1 MSSRSTDAG
10 RMGPGRVLSG
20 VVLSSRPLSWIN
32 TAYPFAAAYLL
43 VGGGIDVR
51 LVLGTLFFLIP
62 YNIAMYGINDV
73 FDYESDLR
81 NPRKGGVE
89 GAVLAKPL
97 HPWILGASAVT
108 VIPFAAYLWVVGTVA
123 SGVWLAVSLF
133 AVLAYSA
140 KGLRFKE
147 RPFLDSMTSSAH
159 FVTPAIVGA
168 TLTGVG
174 LGWGFWTPILAFF
187 LWGMASQALGAIQ
200 DIAADRE
207 AGIGSIA
214 TVIGAG
220 RTALFATLLYA
231 ASAVLLLFR
240 DDAGLL
246 AALIPLLYAVNSGR
260 FIGLPDAEC
269 ERARAAWRVFLRL
282 NFLAGFLL
290 TMLLLWMRV
299 L

>member
-1 MSSRSTDAG
+1 MSTRQLTPARILSA
-10 RMGPGRVLSG
+10 VL
-20 VVLSSRPLSWIN
+20 LSSRPLSWIN

-43 VGGGIDVR
+43 VGGGLDAR
-51 LVLGTLFFLIP
+51 LAIGTLFFLIP

-108 VIPFAAYLWVVGTVA
+108 VIPFAAYLWAVGNLA
-123 SGVWLAVSLF
+123 SGLWLVVSLF
-133 AVLAYSA
+133 AVVAYSA

-168 TLTGVG
+168 TLTGVA
-174 LGWGFWTPILAFF
+174 LGWGFWAPMLAFF
-187 LWGMASQALGAIQ
+187 LWGMASQALGAVQ
-200 DIAADRE
+200 DMAADRE

-214 TVIGAG
+214 TVIGAS
-220 RTALFATLLYA
+220 RTAVAATLLYA

-240 DDAGLL
+240 DDVGVL
-246 AALIPLLYAVNSGR
+246 AAVIPLMYAFNAGR

-269 ERARAAWRVFLRL
+269 ERARAAWQVFLRL
-282 NFLAGFLL
+282 NFFAGFLL
-290 TMLLLWMRV
+290 TMLFLWMRV
-299 L
+299 V